1 MYLHACIYTYQDK
14 PKKKRTKVTS
24 LFLFHLLIPYA
35 CTFLTLLDYNFVL
48 RQSLQKLSQ
57 CFAHSKHSRAS
68 QVAQWER
75 IHLSMKEI
83 WVQTLSQ
90 EDPLEEEMATHS
102 SILAWRMPWTEE
114 PGGLQSMGSQRVG
127 YDWATKHTHAQQMLV
142 KLIFKSRHRPH
153 TRKFEHSSLKSGRSQ
168 EEKDSPSSEWGGWRA
183 WQERKPPA
191 SLSRPSFKLL
201 LQPLALNLWVE
212 THRLQRVASENPA
225 SWRRAIDF
233 SRQSNSKEKKKVF
246 LNYAFQL
253 GQENNSC
260 HIFG

>member
-1 MYLHACIYTYQDK
+1 M
-14 PKKKRTKVTS
+14 S
-24 LFLFHLLIPYA
+24 LFLLYK
-35 CTFLTLLDYNFVL
+35 
-48 RQSLQKLSQ
+48 S
-57 CFAHSKHSRAS
+57 
-68 QVAQWER
+68 
-75 IHLSMKEI
+75 IHLYRFSRFHI
-83 WVQTLSQ
+83 YVLIYDICFSVF
-90 EDPLEEEMATHS
+90 DLFHCV
-102 SILAWRMPWTEE
+102 WRKWQPTPVFLPGESPWKEE
-114 PGGLQSMGSQRVG
+114 PGGLQSMGSQRVR
-127 YDWATKHTHAQQMLV
+127 YDWATKHTHTQKMLV

-168 EEKDSPSSEWGGWRA
+168 EEKDSRSSEWGGWRA

-225 SWRRAIDF
+225 SWKRTIDF